1 MTTGGLTLTLNT
13 HISSLTLYTHT
24 GLAPPNNP
32 AELCH
37 RMRILYYSPHP
48 NLNLSDPAGYGT
60 HMREMIQ
67 AFRAA
72 GHEVLPVIMGGTEP
86 KPSTLP
92 AKPSLLKRIAKRLI
106 PQKRWETEK
115 DRRLLD
121 FDEQAY
127 LHLKAEIERFRPD
140 FIYERANYL
149 QASGVRAAK
158 RLGVMH
164 VLEMNS
170 PYVEEKLEL
179 EGPSEMLAEAR
190 KREHEQ
196 LEKSAHV
203 VVVSSALQRYFM
215 EEHGIFRAKFSVLP
229 NAIDP
234 AKLQAEPAQVAAVRQ
249 RYGLEGKTVFG
260 WVGSIQ
266 PWHGVDSMIAAFAS
280 VAATRPQLALLIVG
294 SGETI
299 AEVQAKAQASGVGD
313 RIHFCG
319 YMPHAEVFTHLAAM
333 DICLLPNTK
342 WYCSPIKIFEYG
354 AMGKAVIATD
364 HAAVLDVMLPDVDGL
379 VVPHEDEAALAA
391 AMARLADDGAL
402 RQQLAAHF
410 QEKVL
415 RSHTWAANA
424 ARVLELH
431 RSANASIPRA

>member
-1 MTTGGLTLTLNT
+1 
-13 HISSLTLYTHT
+13 
-24 GLAPPNNP
+24 
-32 AELCH
+32 
-37 RMRILYYSPHP
+37 MRILYYSPHP

-92 AKPSLLKRIAKRLI
+92 AKPSLFKRIAKRLI
-106 PQKRWETEK
+106 PQKRWETLK
-115 DRRLLD
+115 DRRLKD
-121 FDEQAY
+121 FDEEAY
-127 LHLKAEIERFRPD
+127 LRLTEEIQRFRPD
-140 FIYERANYL
+140 FIYERANYM

-158 RLGVMH
+158 RQGIMH

-179 EGPSEMLAEAR
+179 EGPSDMLEEAR
-190 KREHEQ
+190 QREHEQ
-196 LEKSAHV
+196 LSKSGHI
-203 VVVSSALQRYFM
+203 VVVSSALRDYFI
-215 EEHGIFRAKFSVLP
+215 EVHGTFRAKFTVLP

-234 AKLQAEPAQVAAVRQ
+234 AKLQADPAQVAAVQ
-249 RYGLEGKTVFG
+249 ARYNLAGKTVLG

-266 PWHGVDSMIAAFAS
+266 PWHGVDAMIAAFAQ
-280 VAATRPQLALLIVG
+280 VAASRPDLALLIVG

-299 AEVQAKAQASGVGD
+299 ADVQAKAAASGVGD
-313 RIHFCG
+313 RIHFSG
-319 YMPHAEVFTHLAAM
+319 YLPHAEVFTHLAAM
-333 DICLLPNTK
+333 DICLLPSTK

-364 HAAVLDVMLPDVDGL
+364 HAAVLDVMLPGQDGL
-379 VVPHEDEAALAA
+379 VVPHADPAALAA
-391 AMARLADDGAL
+391 AMAQLADDPAL
-402 RQQLAAHF
+402 RRQMAQQFH
-410 QEKVL
+410 EKVL

-424 ARVLELH
+424 ARVLDLH
-431 RSANASIPRA
+431 RTARTSIPRA

>member
-1 MTTGGLTLTLNT
+1 
-13 HISSLTLYTHT
+13 
-24 GLAPPNNP
+24 
-32 AELCH
+32 
-37 RMRILYYSPHP
+37 MRILYYSPHP

-67 AFRAA
+67 AFRTA

-92 AKPSLLKRIAKRLI
+92 ARPSLLKRIAKRLI
-106 PQKRWETEK
+106 PRRHWETEK
-115 DRRLLD
+115 DKRLLD

-127 LHLKAEIERFRPD
+127 THLKAEIERFRPD

-164 VLEMNS
+164 VLEVNS
-170 PYVEEKLEL
+170 PYVEEKIEL
-179 EGPSEMLAEAR
+179 EGPSGMLEEAR

-196 LEKSAHV
+196 LEKSAHI
-203 VVVSSALQRYFM
+203 VVVSSALRQYFI
-215 EEHGIFRAKFSVLP
+215 EVHGIFRAKFTVLP

-234 AKLQAEPAQVAAVRQ
+234 VKLQADAAAVAAVRQ
-249 RYGLEGKTVFG
+249 RHALTGKTVLG

-266 PWHGVDSMIAAFAS
+266 PWHGVERMIAAFAR
-280 VAATRPQLALLIVG
+280 VAASRPDLVLLIVG

-299 AEVQAKAQASGVGD
+299 DQVRAQAQASGVGD
-313 RIHFCG
+313 RIHFTG
-319 YMPHAEVFTHLAAM
+319 YMPHADVFTHLAAM

-354 AMGKAVIATD
+354 AMGKAIIATD

-379 VVPHEDEAALAA
+379 VVPQDDADALAA
-391 AMARLADDGAL
+391 AMARLADDPAL
-402 RQQLAAHF
+402 RQGLALHF

-424 ARVLELH
+424 TRILELH
-431 RSANASIPRA
+431 RSANATIPRA